1 MASYHNTTFKG
12 TPIFNT
18 SAGSHSSES
27 THIDGP
33 STAQTDNEKIRR
45 MESSAWGSFTG
56 SFFQAS
62 DLKTPDETEETTNK
76 EGMEI
81 LI

>member
-18 SAGSHSSES
+18 SAGSHSNES
-27 THIDGP
+27 THIDGS

-62 DLKTPDETEETTNK
+62 DLKTPDETEESTNK
-76 EGMEI
+76 EGM
-81 LI
+81 